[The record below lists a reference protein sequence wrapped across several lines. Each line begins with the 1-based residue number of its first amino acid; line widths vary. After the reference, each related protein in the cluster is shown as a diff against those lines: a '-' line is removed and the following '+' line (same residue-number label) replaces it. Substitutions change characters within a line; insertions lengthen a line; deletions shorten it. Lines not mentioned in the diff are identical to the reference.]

1 MRLLIAF
8 ALAASFSQAA
18 CAGPKEEF
26 TEAQEKLFD
35 AWQNLP
41 LTERTVLFLTAPSTG
56 YGLYTER
63 TSNVFKPTEKIFTYV
78 EPIGYG
84 WKHLPNNM
92 FEMSFVTDL
101 TLKAENGDTILE
113 RKAFLNSTLQSHS
126 ANMEFTMDYT
136 LSLTDAPV
144 GKYTIEY
151 TIHDMSSKQDST
163 FDQKI
168 EIAE

>member
-8 ALAASFSQAA
+8 ALATSFSHVAY
-18 CAGPKEEF
+18 AGPREDF
-26 TEAQEKLFD
+26 TQAEEKLYT

-41 LTERTVLFLTAPSTG
+41 LMERKVLLLTAPSTG

-78 EPIGYG
+78 EPVGYG
-84 WKHLPNNM
+84 WKQLPNNM

-101 TLKAENGDTILE
+101 TLKAENGDTMLE
-113 RKAFLNSTLQSHS
+113 KKAFLNSTLQSHTP
-126 ANMEFTMDYT
+126 NMEFTMDYS
-136 LSLTDAPV
+136 LSLTGAPV
-144 GKYTIEY
+144 GKYTVEY
-151 TIHDMSSKQDST
+151 TIHDMTSKQDSS
-163 FDQKI
+163 FDQQI